1 MMAVWPAETSVQALV
16 SNQLMLLHPKGVVVS
31 DE

>member
-1 MMAVWPAETSVQALV
+1 MMEVWPSEACLQESA

-31 DE
+31 D